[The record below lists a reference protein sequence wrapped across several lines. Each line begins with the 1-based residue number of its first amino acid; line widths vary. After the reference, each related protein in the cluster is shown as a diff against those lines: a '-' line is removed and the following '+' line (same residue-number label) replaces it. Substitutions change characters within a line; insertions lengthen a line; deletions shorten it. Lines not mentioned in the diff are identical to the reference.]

1 MSKIRQKLIK
11 NSRIYPKCGSQKP
24 QSSGNSTT
32 LHLPGNRPKKPGVG
46 ISFHK
51 LLLILYSAEI
61 LGFLKIKENIILSG
75 IQSPQKCVHLRPL
88 SVLTLQIH
96 GHLTTT
102 IPLKSPRY
110 TGSPKCC
117 TFLSLACNDNM
128 QKKVGFF
135 G

>member
-1 MSKIRQKLIK
+1 MATEVWGKKTLLTVHWPENRQ
-11 NSRIYPKCGSQKP
+11 
-24 QSSGNSTT
+24 
-32 LHLPGNRPKKPGVG
+32 KKPGVV
-46 ISFHK
+46 ISLHK
-51 LLLILYSAEI
+51 RLLILHTAES
-61 LGFLKIKENIILSG
+61 LGFLKNKENTIFSLALSG

-88 SVLTLQIH
+88 PVLTLQIH

-128 QKKVGFF
+128 QKK
-135 G
+135 